1 MNRKTNIKTKNILQS
16 VQSGL
21 RIFFLSLA
29 CSLAMVHYML
39 PHAHH
44 DNVICFSAFQAEQC
58 GNNSHDHHD
67 CGETHTHQHHHG
79 NLEECSHESFLV
91 RAREYHFTDYA
102 SFVNLPN
109 TYFISPKYE
118 HLPDCSE
125 YLIPF
130 REIPYFLSAYITQVN
145 CQTGLRAPPLG

>member
-1 MNRKTNIKTKNILQS
+1 MNQSTNIKTKNILSAIQN
-16 VQSGL
+16 GL

-29 CSLAMVHYML
+29 CSLAMAHYVL
-39 PHAHH
+39 PHIHH
-44 DNVICFSAFQAEQC
+44 DNVICFSVFQAEQC
-58 GNNSHDHHD
+58 CDDSHHHE
-67 CGETHTHQHHHG
+67 GEETNTHHHHG
-79 NLEECSHESFLV
+79 NLEDCSHESFLV
-91 RAREYHFTDYA
+91 RAREYHFTDYT
-102 SFVNLPN
+102 SFVNLSDL
-109 TYFISPKYE
+109 YFIFPKYE